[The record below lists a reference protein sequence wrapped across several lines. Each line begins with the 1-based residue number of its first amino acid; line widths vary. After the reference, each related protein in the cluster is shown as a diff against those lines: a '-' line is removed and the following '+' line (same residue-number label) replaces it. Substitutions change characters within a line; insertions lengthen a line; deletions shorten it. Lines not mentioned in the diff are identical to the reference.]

1 MTSRN
6 DSNRKMTRR
15 AWLARAGRMGI
26 GAGLAAIAATALGRR
41 GREGTTDQGCDP
53 ATCDGCG
60 IEKTCNLPAAET
72 YRKTRSL

>member
-1 MTSRN
+1 
-6 DSNRKMTRR
+6 
-15 AWLARAGRMGI
+15 MGI